1 MSASRVCLAFASVAL
16 CIAVGVQGQDA
27 PGDKLTVPF
36 SDPTRPGTVR
46 IGLINGGITVKG
58 YSGREVIIEARSDEG
73 DRDRDNDR
81 QAVRGGLRRIPN
93 RSSGLTVEEDD
104 NVMKVGTSS
113 HNRTTN
119 VVLQVPVQT
128 SLKLSCTNDG
138 DINVDGVTGDVEAN
152 NTNGAVRLTNVS
164 GSVVAHAFNDD
175 LTVSMVRVDPQKPM
189 SFSSFNGD
197 IDVTL
202 PSTIKATVKMQTEMG
217 EIYSDFDM
225 QIQPVAT
232 QRVED
237 ARSSRGRY
245 QIRLE
250 KVLSGAINGGG
261 PEISLKNYNGDIRIR
276 KGAQ

>member
-1 MSASRVCLAFASVAL
+1 MSASRVSLAFAFIALSV
-16 CIAVGVQGQDA
+16 AVGVRGQDA
-27 PGDKLTVPF
+27 SADKLTVPF
-36 SDPTRPGTVR
+36 SDPARPGTVR

-58 YSGREVIIEARSDEG
+58 YSGREVIIEARSD
-73 DRDRDNDR
+73 DSDRDNDR

-104 NVMKVGTSS
+104 NVMRVSTSS
-113 HNRTTN
+113 HNSTTN
-119 VVLQVPVQT
+119 IVLQVPVQT

-138 DINVDGVTGDVEAN
+138 DITVDGVTGDVEAN
-152 NTNGAVRLTNVS
+152 NTNGAVRLNNVS

-202 PSTIKATVKMQTEMG
+202 PSNIKATVKMQTEMG

-225 QIQPVAT
+225 QIQPAAT

-237 ARSSRGRY
+237 TRSSRGRY

-250 KVLSGAINGGG
+250 KVVSGAINGGG
-261 PEISLKNYNGDIRIR
+261 PEISFKNYNGDIRIR

>member
-1 MSASRVCLAFASVAL
+1 MFISRLWLVIAPVAL
-16 CIAVGVQGQDA
+16 FVAVGVHGQDA
-27 PGDKLTVPF
+27 SADKLTVPF

-46 IGLINGGITVKG
+46 IGLINGGITVKA
-58 YSGREVIIEARSDEG
+58 YSGREVIIEARTEDDSDS
-73 DRDRDNDR
+73 DRDRQN
-81 QAVRGGLRRIPN
+81 VRGGLRRIPN

-104 NVMKVGTSS
+104 NVMRVSSGS

-119 VVLQVPVQT
+119 LVLQVPVQT

-138 DINVDGVTGDVEAN
+138 DITVDGVTGDVEAN

-164 GSVVAHAFNDD
+164 GSVVAHAFNED

-202 PSTIKATVKMQTEMG
+202 PATIKATMKMQTEMG
-217 EIYSDFDM
+217 DIYSDFDM
-225 QIQPVAT
+225 QIQPATT

-237 ARSSRGRY
+237 TRSSRGRY
-245 QIRLE
+245 QIRIE
-250 KVLSGAINGGG
+250 KVVSGAVNGGG
-261 PEISLKNYNGDIRIR
+261 PEISFKNYNGDIRIR

>member
-1 MSASRVCLAFASVAL
+1 MSASRVCLVLAPLALFVA
-16 CIAVGVQGQDA
+16 VSVQGQDA
-27 PGDKLTVPF
+27 TADKLTVPF

-46 IGLINGGITVKG
+46 IGLINGGITVKAHA
-58 YSGREVIIEARSDEG
+58 GREVIIEARSD
-73 DRDRDNDR
+73 DDDRDNDR

-104 NVMKVGTSS
+104 NVMRVSTSS

-119 VVLQVPVQT
+119 LVLQVPVQT

-202 PSTIKATVKMQTEMG
+202 PANLKATVKMQTEMG
-217 EIYSDFDM
+217 DIYSDFDM

-237 ARSSRGRY
+237 TRSSRGRY

-250 KVLSGAINGGG
+250 KVVSGAINGGG
-261 PEISLKNYNGDIRIR
+261 PEISFKNYNGDIRIR